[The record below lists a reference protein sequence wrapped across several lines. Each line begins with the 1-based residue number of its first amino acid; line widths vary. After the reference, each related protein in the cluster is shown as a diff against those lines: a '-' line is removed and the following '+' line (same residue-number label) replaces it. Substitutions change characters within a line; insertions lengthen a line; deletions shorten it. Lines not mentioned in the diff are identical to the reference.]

1 MKDRFNAKDERSM
14 MLRFH
19 TQTGGSTLTAQQPDN
34 NIVRVAVQTL
44 AAVLGGTQSL
54 HTNSRDE
61 ALALPTEQ
69 SVTIALRTQQII
81 AEEAGVT
88 NTVDPLAG
96 SYYVEKLTD
105 MIEDQAMEYI
115 SKIDDMGGMVK
126 AIEAGYVQKE
136 IQDSSY
142 KYQLSVETK
151 DRIVVGVNKYTMQ
164 ETSRAELLRVN
175 PAVEKKQI
183 SKLSIVKKERSAK
196 DVELKLAEVKKAA
209 QSGVNLMPPIVE
221 AVKVYASIGEICGV
235 MREVFGEYKEKI
247 II

>member
-1 MKDRFNAKDERSM
+1 
-14 MLRFH
+14 
-19 TQTGGSTLTAQQPDN
+19 
-34 NIVRVAVQTL
+34 IIRVTIQTL

-81 AEEAGVT
+81 AEESGVT

-164 ETSRAELLRVN
+164 ETSRAELLRVD

-183 SKLSIVKKERSAK
+183 SKLSAVKKERSAK
-196 DVELKLAEVKKAA
+196 EVELKLVEIRKAA
-209 QSGVNLMPPIVE
+209 QSGTNLMPPIIE